1 MNLIHPG
8 YITKAR
14 VFVLKLISKNL
25 LQRKSHSYD
34 TILNFFE
41 TIKHENVLLQRI
53 IGGMPHEIHLVYL
66 QEREI
71 ACNTDIVAHQY
82 VESKPAAVTRS
93 SGIDSTQARFFKEII
108 ESGDEQYRNFKA

>member
-8 YITKAR
+8 FIIKAK
-14 VFVLKLISKNL
+14 VFVLKYKNNSVL
-25 LQRKSHSYD
+25 LRQSHSYD

-41 TIKHENVLLQRI
+41 TIKLENVLLQRI
-53 IGGMPHEIHLVYL
+53 IGGMPHEIHQIYL

-82 VESKPAAVTRS
+82 VESRP
-93 SGIDSTQARFFKEII
+93 
-108 ESGDEQYRNFKA
+108 